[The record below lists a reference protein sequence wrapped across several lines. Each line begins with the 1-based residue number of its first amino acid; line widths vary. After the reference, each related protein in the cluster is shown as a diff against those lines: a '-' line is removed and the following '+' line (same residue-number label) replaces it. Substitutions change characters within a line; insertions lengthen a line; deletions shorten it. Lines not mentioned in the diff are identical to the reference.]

1 MVIREKQNEFFYAID
16 DVPYMNQIVKVRE
29 EYADK
34 LSAVVH
40 VDGTSRIQT
49 VYENTV
55 IHDLLIE
62 FEKLSG
68 YPIILNTSFNVKDKT
83 MVLNPFDAIETFKDT
98 DLDLLVLDNYI
109 IYKIL

>member
-1 MVIREKQNEFFYAID
+1 
-16 DVPYMNQIVKVRE
+16 
-29 EYADK
+29 
-34 LSAVVH
+34 

-55 IHDLLIE
+55 IHDLLTE

-83 MVLNPFDAIETFKDT
+83 MVLTPCDAIETFKDT

-109 IYKIL
+109 IHKIL

>member
-1 MVIREKQNEFFYAID
+1 MSCPHK
-16 DVPYMNQIVKVRE
+16 P
-29 EYADK
+29 
-34 LSAVVH
+34 
-40 VDGTSRIQT
+40 SRIQT

-83 MVLNPFDAIETFKDT
+83 MVLTPSDAIETFKGT
-98 DLDLLVLDNYI
+98 DLDLLILDNYI
-109 IYKIL
+109 IHKIL

>member
-1 MVIREKQNEFFYAID
+1 
-16 DVPYMNQIVKVRE
+16 
-29 EYADK
+29 
-34 LSAVVH
+34 

-83 MVLNPFDAIETFKDT
+83 MVLNPFNAIETFKDT

-109 IYKIL
+109 IHKIL

>member
-1 MVIREKQNEFFYAID
+1 
-16 DVPYMNQIVKVRE
+16 
-29 EYADK
+29 
-34 LSAVVH
+34 

>member
-1 MVIREKQNEFFYAID
+1 
-16 DVPYMNQIVKVRE
+16 
-29 EYADK
+29 
-34 LSAVVH
+34 

-68 YPIILNTSFNVKDKT
+68 FPIILNTSFNVKDKT
-83 MVLNPFDAIETFKDT
+83 MVLTPYDAIETFKDT

-109 IYKIL
+109 IHKIL